1 MGLAAEFLFLG
12 GLWEKL
18 GAGVEAIGSGEY
30 KTGAETLAGTKMS
43 PAHRE
48 MATAILDS
56 TFEHFVEG
64 IASSRGLTPEFVRG
78 VIDNAPVAP
87 AELQGLGLVDR
98 VAFLDE
104 VIAELGDRPV
114 VGGDDYAAVDAASV
128 GFDPVARFALVYGSG
143 NVVVG
148 ESGTAGTQRL
158 ASDDVSEALEAAAK
172 DPEIAAIVFRV
183 DSPGG
188 SPLAADIVW
197 RAAARAKESGK
208 PLVASVSNVA
218 ASGGYYVLCGA
229 DEIVAPPASLV
240 GSIGVFVVRPVVG
253 GLLDKLGI
261 GYESMTRGDHADILV
276 STRPLDEGGRQRMHA
291 ELDAI
296 YDLFLDRVA
305 GGRGLSREQVH
316 AVGRGRV
323 WTGAQAVDNGLVDS
337 LGGLRDAVRRA
348 KERAGIDP
356 EADVALVPY
365 PRPRSLLEQVD
376 EALRQAAV
384 LAAPRLPGLLE
395 SLEPLLGAWSADE
408 PLALPPV
415 LVRIR

>member
-1 MGLAAEFLFLG
+1 
-12 GLWEKL
+12 
-18 GAGVEAIGSGEY
+18 
-30 KTGAETLAGTKMS
+30 
-43 PAHRE
+43 
-48 MATAILDS
+48 
-56 TFEHFVEG
+56 
-64 IASSRGLTPEFVRG
+64 
-78 VIDNAPVAP
+78 
-87 AELQGLGLVDR
+87 
-98 VAFLDE
+98 
-104 VIAELGDRPV
+104 
-114 VGGDDYAAVDAASV
+114 
-128 GFDPVARFALVYGSG
+128 
-143 NVVVG
+143 
-148 ESGTAGTQRL
+148 
-158 ASDDVSEALEAAAK
+158 
-172 DPEIAAIVFRV
+172 
-183 DSPGG
+183 
-188 SPLAADIVW
+188 
-197 RAAARAKESGK
+197 
-208 PLVASVSNVA
+208 VASVSNVA

-240 GSIGVFVVRPVVG
+240 GSIGVFVVRPVFG

-276 STRPLDEGGRQRMHA
+276 STQRLDEGGRERMHA

-316 AVGRGRV
+316 AVARGRV

-337 LGGLRDAVRRA
+337 LGGLRAAVRRA

-365 PRPRSLLEQVD
+365 PTPRTLLEQVD
-376 EALRQAAV
+376 EAFRSAALV
-384 LAAPRLPGLLE
+384 AAPRLPGLLR